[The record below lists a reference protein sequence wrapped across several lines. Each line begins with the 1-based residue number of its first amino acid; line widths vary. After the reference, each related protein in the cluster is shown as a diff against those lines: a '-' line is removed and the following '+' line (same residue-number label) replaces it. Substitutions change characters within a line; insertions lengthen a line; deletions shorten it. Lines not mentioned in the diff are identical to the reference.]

1 MTATTPTTADY
12 LDRLLE
18 ASIRTNRRLRYDTD
32 IADAIGVSPSTVSQ
46 YRKGKNMSVY
56 VAVRVAFLLEVDPME
71 TVSATMARQAQNDQ
85 ERDFWTKLYK
95 QYKPL

>member
-1 MTATTPTTADY
+1 MTDPTPTTADY
-12 LDRLLE
+12 LDRLLQE
-18 ASIRTNRRLRYDTD
+18 SIRTDRRLRYDAD
-32 IADAIGVSPSTVSQ
+32 IADAIGVSRSTVSQ

-56 VAVRVAFLLEVDPME
+56 VAVRLAFLLDVDPME

-85 ERDFWTKLYK
+85 ERDFWTQLYK